1 MIVNFFINDKAEN
14 IFILSLLLIYYICN
28 FTTITFF
35 IIKTYILIKKGFLH
49 NSSGIKFNPE
59 NQISIQKKFAQK
71 KIFLENLTF
80 FLINSK
86 FFIKK

>member
-1 MIVNFFINDKAEN
+1 MIVNFFINGKTQN
-14 IFILSLLLIYYICN
+14 IFTISLLLVYYICK
-28 FTTITFF
+28 FTTISFF

-49 NSSGIKFNPE
+49 NSSDIKFNAE

-71 KIFLENLTF
+71 KIFLENFTF